1 MQISPER
8 REQSEIGSLKQGWM
22 RCSYLSLVVN
32 LELLDFARQMQQP
45 PIDRYTRGRW
55 NEDIA
60 MQDEEKELGERK
72 FFLFLFLRCDWC
84 CDSEFQFPGLEV
96 S

>member
-1 MQISPER
+1 M
-8 REQSEIGSLKQGWM
+8 
-22 RCSYLSLVVN
+22 N

-60 MQDEEKELGERK
+60 IQDEEDDSGGEEVLSMR
-72 FFLFLFLRCDWC
+72 FLFLRCDWC